1 MDKSLIWSNP
11 TGLINFHLC
20 VLLNDKQRITHC
32 DEKRII
38 HTEQA
43 ANNTLGLYPFT
54 TWAEEIKEGIFFFFL
69 YIKLHNTDGCC

>member
-1 MDKSLIWSNP
+1 M
-11 TGLINFHLC
+11 
-20 VLLNDKQRITHC
+20 LLNDKQRITHC

-54 TWAEEIKEGIFFFFL
+54 TWAEEIKEGIFFFF
-69 YIKLHNTDGCC
+69 YILNCTIRTGVVNGAGYVNLSARII